1 MKIALC
7 YCAFENVGLES
18 LSAVLRQAGH
28 ETRLF
33 FDPMLFDD
41 CYVANPTL
49 ARAFSFRE
57 RIAREVTAWKPDLVG
72 FGVVGVYMGWAAD
85 VAARIR
91 ARGDVPIVFGGIH
104 PSSVPDEVL
113 VHPAV
118 TWVIRGEGEVAL
130 IELVEHLAGQRGLED
145 VGNLVWRGPGGLVH
159 NPLRPLIRDLDSL
172 PFPDKELFYRE
183 HSLFRQGYLANTMR
197 GCTNACPFCHNQL
210 EKKLYGVGNEVFVR
224 RMSVERAVEEIA
236 WARRTHGIDYV
247 RYGDDTFS
255 LFPTW
260 LERFA
265 AEYPRRAGVPFWC
278 FVRPDTV
285 TPEVVRCLKE
295 AGCTEVQIGVQS
307 IDEQIRL
314 GPLKRRESNEQVA
327 ETIHLFQAAGISIST
342 DNILNLPDHTMD
354 HLEAMARFYLEHPPD
369 RINTYWIAYYPELE
383 ITGRAHAMGVL
394 DDTEAQDLR
403 EGRRLEAL
411 ERGGSK
417 FDPALAPMQTFF
429 MLQDLLPRRATRAIL
444 ERGWHR
450 RLPFLGMMPTFFLQ
464 YAASYMKNP
473 GGNDVFARRLLRRY
487 PGYMARLLASDRVR

>member
-41 CYVANPTL
+41 CYVSNERL

-57 RIAREVTAWKPDLVG
+57 RVARDVAAWQPDLVG

-85 VAARIR
+85 VAARVK
-91 ARGDVPIVFGGIH
+91 ARWAAPIVFGGIH

-113 VHPAV
+113 ALPAV
-118 TWVIRGEGEVAL
+118 DWVIRGEGETAL
-130 IELVEHLAGQRGLED
+130 LELVEHIEGKRGLDE
-145 VGNLVWRGPGGLVH
+145 VGNLAFQGSQGLVS
-159 NPLRPLIRDLDSL
+159 NPLRPLIQDLDSL

-183 HSLFRQGYLANTMR
+183 HSLFRQGYLASTMR
-197 GCTNACPFCHNQL
+197 GCTNACPFCHNQF
-210 EKKLYGVGNEVFVR
+210 EKQLYGVGNEVFVR

-236 WARRTHGIDYV
+236 WAKRRHGIDYV
-247 RYGDDTFS
+247 RYGDDTFT
-255 LFPTW
+255 LFPRW

-265 AEYPRRAGVPFWC
+265 DLYPRRAGVPFWC

-285 TPEVVRCLKE
+285 TPDIVRCLKE

-307 IDEQIRL
+307 IDQQIRM
-314 GPLKRRESNEQVA
+314 GPLKRRETNEQIA
-327 ETIHLFQAAGISIST
+327 DTIHLFRDAGIAIST
-342 DNILNLPDHTMD
+342 DNILNLPDHSMA
-354 HLEAMARFYLEHPPD
+354 HLEEMARFYLEHPPS

-383 ITGRAHAMGVL
+383 LTQRAHAMGVL
-394 DDTEAQDLR
+394 DDGELQDVR
-403 EGRRLEAL
+403 QGRRLDAL

-417 FDPALAPMQTFF
+417 FDPALAPMQTLF
-429 MLQDLLPRRATRAIL
+429 MLQDLLPPRAIRAL
-444 ERGWHR
+444 LDRGWHR

-464 YAASYMKNP
+464 YAASYGKNP
-473 GGNDVFARRLLRRY
+473 DGNDVFARRLLRRY
-487 PGYMARLLASDRVR
+487 PGYMARLMRG